1 MAPLDGPVEAP
12 LDFLKK
18 RLHAQVLG
26 RHYIRYARKYIFKPP
41 LVGEI
46 VELFR
51 RHFAPKLGEL
61 IQPCFITDTT
71 DIEHPVTVFNREL
84 FLATVPAADAAFYDA
99 FLGTTAFHEFSD
111 GRMEEKTQTLS
122 RSSFSSSCLSAF
134 AESTFDPDGMAST
147 GSYGCLSQE
156 GE

>member
-1 MAPLDGPVEAP
+1 MAPLDRPVEGP

-18 RLHAQVLG
+18 RLHSQVLG
-26 RHYIRYARKYIFKPP
+26 RHYIRYPRKYIFKPP

-46 VELFR
+46 VELIR

-84 FLATVPAADAAFYDA
+84 FLATVPAADMAFYDA
-99 FLGTTAFHEFSD
+99 FLGTTAFHEFSE
-111 GRMEEKTQTLS
+111 GRMEETTQTLS
-122 RSSFSSSCLSAF
+122 RSSFSSPCLKML
-134 AESTFDPDGMAST
+134 AESMFEPDGLVSA
-147 GSYGCLSQE
+147 GSYGSLAQE
-156 GE
+156 AE